1 MANVAI
7 CCWIAPIQ
15 FYAQKKNDLFTE
27 KQLVVKTCLWLSA
40 QVAAIRSGKPLD
52 TGLGFFSIPV
62 CVQIFFYWHRGGRFK
77 EAISA
82 CSFF

>member
-1 MANVAI
+1 MEAAMANVAI

-15 FYAQKKNDLFTE
+15 FYAQKKIDLFTE

-52 TGLGFFSIPV
+52 TGLGFS
-62 CVQIFFYWHRGGRFK
+62 RFWFVYYRFLSTGIGEVDLK
-77 EAISA
+77 RP
-82 CSFF
+82 